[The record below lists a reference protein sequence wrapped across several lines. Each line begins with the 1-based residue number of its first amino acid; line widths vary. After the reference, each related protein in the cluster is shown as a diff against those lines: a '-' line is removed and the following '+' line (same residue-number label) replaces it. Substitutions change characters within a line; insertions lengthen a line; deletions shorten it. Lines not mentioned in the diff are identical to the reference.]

1 MRTVWPM
8 HGPVLAGLAGQ
19 MDEPTIDCTFCG
31 RAGAYEVARYTLND
45 QAEWVVESRG
55 VLCEG
60 HANGIRLA
68 LDKMTHY
75 QRIIIMRL

>member
-1 MRTVWPM
+1 MSTVWPM
-8 HGPVLAGLAGQ
+8 HGPVLSGLAGP
-19 MDEPTIDCTFCG
+19 MDEPTIDCTLCG

-60 HANGIRLA
+60 HAHAILPA
-68 LDKMTHY
+68 LDTMTHY
-75 QRIIIMRL
+75 QRIITMRL

>member
-1 MRTVWPM
+1 MIPVWPM

-19 MDEPTIDCTFCG
+19 MDEPTIDCSLCG

-45 QAEWVVESRG
+45 QANWVVESRG

-60 HANGIRLA
+60 HQHAIRPA
-68 LDKMTHY
+68 LDTMTHY
-75 QRIIIMRL
+75 QRIVVMRL

>member
-1 MRTVWPM
+1 M
-8 HGPVLAGLAGQ
+8 HGPVLSGLAGQ
-19 MDEPTIDCTFCG
+19 MNEPTIDCSLCG

-60 HANGIRLA
+60 HQHAIRPA
-68 LDKMTHY
+68 LDTMTHY
-75 QRIIIMRL
+75 QRIVVMRL